1 MRSLMLT
8 LFLALATWSKM
19 GKVHAHEDD
28 SQGGDLHFI
37 GLSSG
42 APVPVLVAA
51 CCIVVFFMGVFLLK
65 WRQSATETSE
75 TGNDDG
81 TNFQENGGG

>member
-8 LFLALATWSKM
+8 LFLALAAWSKM
-19 GKVHAHEDD
+19 GRLHAHEGD

-42 APVPVLVAA
+42 ASVAVLVAA
-51 CCIVVFFMGVFLLK
+51 CCIVVLFMGIFLLK
-65 WRQSATETSE
+65 WRQSASE

-81 TNFQENGGG
+81 TNFQENGGR